1 MSVRI
6 CTKCHK
12 VIAGAGIPVGGKYY
26 HKKCLECAYCGQKLA
41 GFFVTYKGLPY
52 HTECNPATGQK
63 VCAYC
68 HKPITLFSSSYSI
81 DGKYYHKDCYHQH
94 VEKKCCICG
103 KPIHGRYYKD
113 EWENIS
119 HTEHGGVKPRFCF
132 CCGRIIAGK
141 PTMLGKDTAICRVCA
156 SDSVTTDTQVEQCRQ
171 KVISVFK
178 DLGITG
184 IPLTIPISM
193 KPTDDMEG
201 TLGHISY
208 YKTRKPELADFRI
221 FMTYGLPK
229 LYFTGVLAHE
239 MLHSWLALYG
249 REVTKDENEGF
260 CNLGKAF
267 IYTKDDSDFA
277 RYLIKQ
283 MYKNEDLVYGEGYRL
298 QKQRYEKL
306 GWAGLLESLR
316 HK

>member
-12 VIAGAGIPVGGKYY
+12 VIAGNGIPVAGRYY

-41 GFFVTYKGLPY
+41 GFFITYHGLPY
-52 HTECNPATGQK
+52 HTECNPSSGMRI
-63 VCAYC
+63 CAYC
-68 HKPITLFSSSYSI
+68 RKPITTSSYSLG
-81 DGKYYHKDCYHQH
+81 DRYYHKECYHLH
-94 VEKKCCICG
+94 VERKCAVCG
-103 KPIHGRYYKD
+103 QPVHGSYYKD
-113 EWENIS
+113 EWGNIS
-119 HTEHGGVKPRFCF
+119 HTEHHGEKPRFCF
-132 CCGRIIAGK
+132 CCGRIISAE
-141 PTMLGKDTAICRVCA
+141 PTMLGKDKAICSTCA
-156 SDSVTTDTQVEQCRQ
+156 STSVTTDSQVEQCRQ
-171 KVISVFK
+171 KVINVFN
-178 DLGITG
+178 DFGITG

-193 KPTDDMEG
+193 KPADEMNG
-201 TLGHISY
+201 TLGHIRY
-208 YKTRKPELADFRI
+208 YKTRKPSLADFHI

-229 LYFTGVLAHE
+229 LYFQGVLAHE
-239 MLHSWLALYG
+239 MLHSWLVLYG
-249 REVTKDENEGF
+249 REVTNDENEGF

-283 MYKNEDLVYGEGYRL
+283 MYKNEDIVYGDGYRL